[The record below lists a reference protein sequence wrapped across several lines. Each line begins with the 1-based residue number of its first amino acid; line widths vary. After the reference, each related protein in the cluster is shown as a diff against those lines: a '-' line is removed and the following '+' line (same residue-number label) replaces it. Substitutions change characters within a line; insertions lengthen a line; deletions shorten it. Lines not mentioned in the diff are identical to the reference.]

1 MKFSRV
7 LVCIFILILFSSC
20 SGAGTT
26 IDTNETPASAE
37 NFVSSNAQNTHE
49 VTDPAFSAS
58 YGKSYVSQS
67 CLYMSPLSST
77 FSGNDNGLRLTVFDD
92 KGYILD
98 HRQTTVTDLGE
109 FSPVWIDFPYT
120 SEQWS
125 KMFFGVNSSIY
136 EEDWLY
142 RPLSTDLW
150 LIDAD
155 PLLLMVR
162 FGGGIDDRFIWSIY
176 SLVEEDELGYAQ
188 WTFESH
194 KSSAFPNF
202 RFEFDFDFKEISAA
216 CMDSKLSDGGSQE
229 DYAIILKD
237 SNVLYWSPLS
247 GEETSPFLTSSEI
260 SLIISFED
268 RSPVHGTIYITDNGS
283 GEFTFTARP
292 VLGHVIMTQNEEYGG
307 ATLSIE

>member
-1 MKFSRV
+1 MKLSRV

-20 SGAGTT
+20 SSTGTT
-26 IDTNETPASAE
+26 TDTNETPASAE
-37 NFVSSNAQNTHE
+37 NFVSSNAQNNHD
-49 VTDPAFSAS
+49 VTVPTFSAPS
-58 YGKSYVSQS
+58 GKSYVSQS

-77 FSGNDNGLRLTVFDD
+77 FSGNDNGLRLTIFDD
-92 KGYILD
+92 NSYTLD

-109 FSPVWIDFPYT
+109 FSTDWIDFPYT

-125 KMFFGVNSSIY
+125 KMFFEVNSSIY

-142 RPLSTDLW
+142 LPLSTDLW

-162 FGGGIDDRFIWSIY
+162 FGGGTDDRFIWSIY
-176 SLVEEDELGYAQ
+176 SLVEEDALGYAQ
-188 WTFESH
+188 WTFESN
-194 KSSAFPNF
+194 KSSASPNF

-216 CMDSKLSDGGSQE
+216 CMNSKLSDGGSQE
-229 DYAIILKD
+229 DYTIILKD

-247 GEETSPFLTSSEI
+247 GEDKNPFLTGSEI

-292 VLGHVIMTQNEEYGG
+292 VLGHVTMTQNEEYGG
-307 ATLSIE
+307 ATLLIE